1 MRHINNDIE
10 YTSVDQD
17 QLEGYLNAG
26 WKLGLIRNAK
36 DYAWVYKDQVT
47 KRVLVEDLDDYLEQG
62 WVRGRLVNPKD
73 PSRKRTIIVWDD
85 FGKKR
90 IPVDELDSY
99 LEKGWRI
106 GAKKEKKVCIN
117 KNGKHIYVSR
127 SIVNTYLDD
136 GWLLGKIPP
145 GESLGTKMMNKDGTN
160 KRVPVDQVEEY
171 LGDGWVLG
179 EVKRRK
185 GA

>member
-1 MRHINNDIE
+1 M
-10 YTSVDQD
+10 
-17 QLEGYLNAG
+17 
-26 WKLGLIRNAK
+26 
-36 DYAWVYKDQVT
+36 
-47 KRVLVEDLDDYLEQG
+47 
-62 WVRGRLVNPKD
+62 
-73 PSRKRTIIVWDD
+73 IVWDD
-85 FGKKR
+85 FGRKR
-90 IPVDELDSY
+90 IDINELDSY
-99 LEKGWRI
+99 LERGWWI

-145 GESLGTKMMNKDGTN
+145 GESLGIKIMNKDGTNKRVPVDQVDVYLEQGWELGTLGVKSSLGTKMMNKDATN